1 MFLNGMNIGKGTG
14 FAESITGCRRK
25 SGLQNTRHVDLQET
39 PQVKKK
45 KNADGMGRELIL
57 SHNTYRTTVSL
68 LEHEGLQLKLH
79 LVFLGLRHEA

>member
-1 MFLNGMNIGKGTG
+1 MFLYGMNVPIGKGTG
-14 FAESITGCRRK
+14 FVLSITGCRSK

-45 KNADGMGRELIL
+45 KTKKKIVDGMGTELIL

-68 LEHEGLQLKLH
+68 LEHEGL
-79 LVFLGLRHEA
+79 